1 MKLSCESVLSFDAFS
16 FSVLQNL
23 SQRFI
28 SLQKALAVFVN
39 KSSPKAFWSNVA
51 VVLRSNV
58 DERQTEGKKI
68 NNSVCFLSTMLS
80 CKLTIN
86 ANESY
91 RNRMVQNE

>member
-1 MKLSCESVLSFDAFS
+1 MKLSCESLLSFDAFS

-28 SLQKALAVFVN
+28 SLQKTLAVFVN
-39 KSSPKAFWSNVA
+39 KSSPKAFWSNAA

-68 NNSVCFLSTMLS
+68 NNSVCFLSTILS

-86 ANESY
+86 ANE
-91 RNRMVQNE
+91 

>member
-1 MKLSCESVLSFDAFS
+1 MKLSCESLLSFDAFS

-28 SLQKALAVFVN
+28 SLQKTLVAFVN
-39 KSSPKAFWSNVA
+39 KSSPKAFWSDVA
-51 VVLRSNV
+51 VVLRSNF

-68 NNSVCFLSTMLS
+68 NNSVCFLSAIRS

-86 ANESY
+86 ANE
-91 RNRMVQNE
+91 